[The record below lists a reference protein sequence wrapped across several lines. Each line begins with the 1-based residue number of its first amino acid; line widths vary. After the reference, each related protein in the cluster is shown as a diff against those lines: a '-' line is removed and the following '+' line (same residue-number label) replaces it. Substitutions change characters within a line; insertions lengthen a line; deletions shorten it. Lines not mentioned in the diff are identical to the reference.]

1 MNLIARARRFFAQPT
16 PWPAR
21 RVDDWADMGTAF
33 GLDAITT
40 LQPESAAEVAARERA
55 APVSRMQY
63 RLNRRSTF

>member
-1 MNLIARARRFFAQPT
+1 MNLIARARRFFAMPVQ
-16 PWPAR
+16 WPAR